1 MKLPHPVNH
10 VYNNREVCVCVQQAS
25 KQASRPP
32 HSITH
37 GENTALG
44 FRRRKVVVFF
54 FMREVR
60 ADLNSLAHDIIPVI
74 QPTLSRY
81 LATKH
86 PMMTD

>member
-10 VYNNREVCVCVQQAS
+10 VYKQRGVCVYS

-44 FRRRKVVVFF
+44 FRRRKVVVF